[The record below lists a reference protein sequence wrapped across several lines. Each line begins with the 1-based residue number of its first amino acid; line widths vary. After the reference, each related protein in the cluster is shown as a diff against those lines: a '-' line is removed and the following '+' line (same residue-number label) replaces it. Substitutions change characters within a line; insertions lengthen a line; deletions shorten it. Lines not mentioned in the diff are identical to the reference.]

1 MTVGELRKALEGRP
15 AGDKLSVYSYGTER
29 VVTKVEVFPT
39 PKGTTLVLL
48 TREGR
53 S

>member
-15 AGDKLSVYSYGTER
+15 AKSRLIMYSYGTER
-29 VVTKVEVFPT
+29 EITKAEVMASGDKT
-39 PKGTTLVLL
+39 ILVLA